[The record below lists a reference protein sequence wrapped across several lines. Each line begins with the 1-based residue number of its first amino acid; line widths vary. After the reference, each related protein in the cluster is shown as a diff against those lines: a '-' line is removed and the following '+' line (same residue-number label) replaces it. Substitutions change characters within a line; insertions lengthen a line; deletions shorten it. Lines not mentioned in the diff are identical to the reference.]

1 MAGGKFDSS
10 FELLRQF
17 GERYRADA
25 AVRARV
31 GNGDYSDLELELPE
45 GTEIRVLEQTP
56 DTYYF
61 PLPPGPNAAL
71 SDKVLERVVGGVGG
85 TAAPGAATF
94 ANTPCHGTSDAVLV
108 NVSVYVMPR
117 S

>member
-1 MAGGKFDSS
+1 MASGKFDSS

-25 AVRARV
+25 AVRDRV

-45 GTEIRVLEQTP
+45 GTEVRVLEQTP

-61 PLPPGPNAAL
+61 PLPPQPNALLA
-71 SDKVLERVVGGVGG
+71 DKVLEGVVGGVG
-85 TAAPGAATF
+85 TFPGAATV
-94 ANTPCHGTSDAVLV
+94 ADTPCHGTSDAVLV
-108 NVSVYVMPR
+108 DVSVYVMPR

>member
-1 MAGGKFDSS
+1 MADGKFDSS
-10 FELLRQF
+10 FEFLRQF

-45 GTEIRVLEQTP
+45 GTELRVLEQTP

-61 PLPPGPNAAL
+61 PLPPEPNALL
-71 SDKVLERVVGGVGG
+71 SDKVLERVVGGVG
-85 TAAPGAATF
+85 TAPGAPTF
-94 ANTPCHGTSDAVLV
+94 ADTPCHGTSDAVLI
-108 NVSVYVMPR
+108 NTTVYVTPR

>member
-1 MAGGKFDSS
+1 MASGKFDSS

-31 GNGDYSDLELELPE
+31 GNGDYSDLELELLE
-45 GTEIRVLEQTP
+45 GTEVRVLEQTP
-56 DTYYF
+56 DTFYF
-61 PLPPGPNAAL
+61 PLPPDPRAPL

-85 TAAPGAATF
+85 MCSATAD
-94 ANTPCHGTSDAVLV
+94 TPCHGTSEAVLV
-108 NVSVYVMPR
+108 NVTVYVTPR
-117 S
+117 NRN